1 MSELDVVICGTGIAG
16 AEGALRLR
24 RLAGDRCRMT
34 IVDPAEEFG
43 YRPLAVRE
51 PFATG
56 HVRRYP
62 IARLADDLDARH
74 IQDAV
79 AGVDLEQ
86 RTLQTAAGLELPY
99 DAVLLALGGRQLA
112 PVEHAHVFT
121 DHNAGE
127 TFHGIVQDI
136 EGGYVTSIV
145 LLEPQEPTWPLPLYE
160 LALMTA
166 ERASSMGMAPQ
177 ITLCTPH
184 ERPLHG
190 FGGAASDA
198 VQRLLEEAAIT
209 VHTGVQARVVGPR
222 HVIVEPG
229 GRELQPQRIV
239 TLPAITG
246 PPVSGLPSAAP
257 YGFVPIDAH
266 CRVRGAGAPAFAA
279 GDGTDFPIK
288 HGGVAAQQ
296 ADTAAA
302 GIAHLAGAAEPPPAL
317 RPTLRGMLLTG
328 RKPLFVSAQ
337 PAGEA
342 GGWRSEIHD
351 EPPWPADEKI
361 IAEEL
366 GPYLASRDD
375 AAPRP

>member
-190 FGGAASDA
+190 FGDAASDA

-209 VHTGVQARVVGPR
+209 VHTRRAGARRG
-222 HVIVEPG
+222 
-229 GRELQPQRIV
+229 
-239 TLPAITG
+239 
-246 PPVSGLPSAAP
+246 AAP
-257 YGFVPIDAH
+257 RDRRAGRP
-266 CRVRGAGAPAFAA
+266 GAAARADRHAA
-279 GDGTDFPIK
+279 GDHRAARERASLRRPVWLRADRRPLPRARRRRA
-288 HGGVAAQQ
+288 GV
-296 ADTAAA
+296 
-302 GIAHLAGAAEPPPAL
+302 
-317 RPTLRGMLLTG
+317 RR
-328 RKPLFVSAQ
+328 R
-337 PAGEA
+337 
-342 GGWRSEIHD
+342 
-351 EPPWPADEKI
+351 
-361 IAEEL
+361 
-366 GPYLASRDD
+366 
-375 AAPRP
+375 